1 MAETKP
7 EQLLD
12 RAASRFARLQAPCVR
27 LFGENGDLKVLS
39 VLLAA
44 LLFLL
49 IRPFAADSTKTF
61 SIPVRVVS
69 SNSAVTV
76 ADYAPRTVSV
86 TLHGRQNQVNSF
98 DPALLALEIEEAF
111 PEEEVATAFEAGDG
125 YIRRPIVPRML
136 RGNGDLRFLSCQTD
150 AVRIQVDY
158 TGKWETE
165 NLVAVP
171 ALVGRPVEG
180 GTATVRLDDPVAVV
194 VKGSIRRLND
204 FRDRGLLLPT
214 EPIDVEG
221 KTTSFSQEVAIK
233 IPADSGITSVEPA
246 VVTAWV
252 DIAIAVTNRTETAAP
267 VLLKDADSAP
277 AKVEEVEEGDEA
289 EEVKPDD
296 AESSPDD
303 AEPATDGDEPAAK
316 DAEPAAEPS
325 ATGTD
330 ADAPSA
336 TPQSS
341 PI

>member
-1 MAETKP
+1 MAG
-7 EQLLD
+7 LSSASLIA
-12 RAASRFARLQAPCVR
+12 RASSRLARLREPCVR
-27 LFGENGDLKVLS
+27 VLGENGDLKVLA

-44 LLFLL
+44 LLYFL

-61 SIPVRVVS
+61 SVPVRIVS

-76 ADYAPRTVSV
+76 VDYAPRTVSV
-86 TLHGRQNQVNSF
+86 TLHGRQNQINSF
-98 DPALLALEIEEAF
+98 DPAQLAMELEEAF
-111 PEEEVATAFEAGDG
+111 PEEEVETAFADDEG

-136 RGNGDLRFLSCQTD
+136 RGNGDLRFLSCQAD

-214 EPIDVEG
+214 EPVDVEG

-246 VVTAWV
+246 AVTAWI

-267 VLLKDADSAP
+267 VLLKDAEPPP
-277 AKVEEVEEGDEA
+277 ASGPEPDE
-289 EEVKPDD
+289 PD
-296 AESSPDD
+296 EPD
-303 AEPATDGDEPAAK
+303 EPATDETRLEETDSPDGMSEDPAPAFGPEPAK
-316 DAEPAAEPS
+316 EPLEDIPM
-325 ATGTD
+325 
-330 ADAPSA
+330 ADESEE
-336 TPQSS
+336 
-341 PI
+341 

>member
-1 MAETKP
+1 MSGTTSDK
-7 EQLLD
+7 LL
-12 RAASRFARLQAPCVR
+12 SRVSARCGRLREPCVR
-27 LFGENGDLKVLS
+27 LLGENGDLKVLA

-44 LLFLL
+44 LLFYL

-61 SIPVRVVS
+61 SVPVRVVS
-69 SNSAVTV
+69 SNKAVTV
-76 ADYAPRTVSV
+76 VDYAPRTVSV
-86 TLHGRQNQVNSF
+86 TVHGRQNQINSF
-98 DPALLALEIEEAF
+98 DPSQLAMELEEAF
-111 PEEEVATAFEAGDG
+111 PEEEVETAFANGEG

-136 RGNGDLRFLSCQTD
+136 QGNGDLRFLSCQSD

-246 VVTAWV
+246 AVTAWV
-252 DIAIAVTNRTETAAP
+252 DIVIAVTNRTETAAP
-267 VLLKDADSAP
+267 VLLKDA
-277 AKVEEVEEGDEA
+277 
-289 EEVKPDD
+289 
-296 AESSPDD
+296 ESEP
-303 AEPATDGDEPAAK
+303 AEPAKDPESADEPESTDETEPADEPEAADESDPK
-316 DAEPAAEPS
+316 EAPASDPEDEPAAEPLNL
-325 ATGTD
+325 
-330 ADAPSA
+330 
-336 TPQSS
+336 
-341 PI
+341 